1 MAQRAGGQAEQREQ
15 VQLVSPIPAKHVIQ
29 QVTQQQRT
37 IDYSHTWQQN
47 SFASK
52 QADSISSIL
61 LVCSQDWKENSFA
74 LEHVASTPLGP
85 LCVDTLDLLRLPLY

>member
-15 VQLVSPIPAKHVIQ
+15 VQLVSPIPAKHVIL

-37 IDYSHTWQQN
+37 IDYSHTWQQK

-52 QADSISSIL
+52 QAKWFHIQHLVSL
-61 LVCSQDWKENSFA
+61 LSGFGKENN
-74 LEHVASTPLGP
+74 
-85 LCVDTLDLLRLPLY
+85 